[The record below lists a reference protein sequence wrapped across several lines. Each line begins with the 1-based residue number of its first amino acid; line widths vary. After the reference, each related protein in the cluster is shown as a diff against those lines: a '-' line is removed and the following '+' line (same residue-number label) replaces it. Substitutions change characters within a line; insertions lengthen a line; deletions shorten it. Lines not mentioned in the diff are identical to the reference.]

1 MYKLICCLL
10 LAGLTAGAQSVVRTV
25 SPSGNDANPGTPGR
39 PMKTLAAALQKK
51 GGDVV
56 IQLREGTYY
65 LPETVEIRA
74 GQFSSLTI
82 RPYEKENVTLSAG
95 RLLTLRWKPF
105 RDGIFQAELPDD
117 VPFERLYVDER
128 SEPLARY
135 PNEDPQA
142 RVFGGT
148 AADALAPERVARW
161 QHPAG
166 GYVHGLHAG
175 EWGGFHYRITGKDE
189 KGGLQLDGG
198 WQNNRPAPLHK
209 QHRMVENIFEE
220 LDAPGEWF
228 ADRQKRIL
236 YYFPRKGT
244 PPATVVVSR
253 LKNTLELKGTPA
265 RPLRNVAVEG
275 IRFAHNERTFMET
288 KEPLLRSDWTI
299 YRGGVVTLEGT
310 ENCRISRCE
319 FAAVG
324 GNAVFL
330 SKYNRNDTI
339 RSCHIHHTGA
349 SAIAF
354 VGDSA
359 AVRSPLFR
367 YEHSQPYAA
376 LDRTPGPKS
385 NAYPKG
391 CVAFDNLIH
400 HVGQMEK
407 QATGVQ
413 IEMAEGIVVSHNT
426 IYHTPRA
433 GINIGDGAWGG
444 HILEHN
450 DVFETVLE
458 TGDHGAFN
466 SWGRDRYWS
475 PNRRY
480 MDSLAAAHP
489 ELILLD
495 AQHQTVIRYNRFR
508 CDHGWDVDLDDGSS
522 NYYIH
527 HNVCLNGGLKLREGF
542 YRKVENNVLVNNSFH
557 PHVWFRNSGD
567 RFERNIVMKPYFPIQ
582 VDDWGPHIDFN
593 LFPDTSA
600 LAAARQSGTDAHSA
614 AGDPQFVAAATG
626 DYRVKDTSPALAL
639 GFRNFPMDD
648 FGVVSADLKK
658 MAAKPAIPQPISM
671 QSLASRSARAAFLGG
686 KVKNVEGLGERSAY
700 GLPDETG
707 VIVVETGGLLATS
720 GILAKDVIRSAD
732 GQPVKTCADLLNV
745 YQASNWKGHIGVDII
760 RNQQPLKLT
769 LQLK

>member
-1 MYKLICCLL
+1 MRKLICCLW
-10 LAGLTAGAQSVVRTV
+10 LAGLTAQAQTVVRTV
-25 SPSGNDANPGTPGR
+25 SPTGNDAHPGTLSR
-39 PMKTLAAALQKK
+39 PVKTLAGALKAK
-51 GGDVV
+51 GGSV
-56 IQLREGTYY
+56 IVQLRAGTYY
-65 LPETVEIRA
+65 LDETVVVRA
-74 GQFSSLTI
+74 GEFSTLTI
-82 RPYEKENVTLSAG
+82 RPYPNESVTLSAG
-95 RLLTLRWKPF
+95 RSLALRWKPF
-105 RDGIFQAELPDD
+105 RDGIYQAELPAG
-117 VPFERLYVDER
+117 PSFERLYVDER

-161 QHPAG
+161 LDPAG
-166 GYVHGLHAG
+166 GYVHALHAG
-175 EWGGFHYRITGKDE
+175 EWGGFHYLIKGKDG
-189 KGGLQLDGG
+189 KGGLQLEGG
-198 WQNNRPAPLHK
+198 WQNNRPAPMHR
-209 QHRMVENIFEE
+209 QHRMVENLFEE
-220 LDAPGEWF
+220 LDAPGEWY
-228 ADRQKRIL
+228 ADAKKRIL

-253 LKNTLELKGTPA
+253 LKNSLELKGTPA
-265 RPLRNVAVEG
+265 KPVRQVTVEG

-299 YRGGVVTLEGT
+299 YRGGVVLLEGT
-310 ENCRISRCE
+310 ENCRIQRCE
-319 FAAVG
+319 FDGVG

-330 SKYNRNDTI
+330 SRYNRNDTI
-339 RSCHIHHTGA
+339 RSCHIRHTGA

-367 YEHSQPYAA
+367 YEHAQSYAK
-376 LDRTPGPKS
+376 LDLTPGPKS
-385 NAYPKG
+385 DAYPKA
-391 CVAFDNLIH
+391 CVAYDNLIH
-400 HVGQMEK
+400 HVGQLEK

-444 HILEHN
+444 HLLEHN

-466 SWGRDRYWS
+466 SWGRDRYWN

-480 MDSLAAAHP
+480 MDSLAAVRP

-542 YRKVENNVLVNNSFH
+542 YRTVENNVLVNNSFH

-567 RFERNIVMKPYFPIQ
+567 RFERNIVMKPYFPIE
-582 VDDWGPHIDFN
+582 VKDWGPHIDFN
-593 LFPDTSA
+593 LFPDSA
-600 LAAARQSGTDAHSA
+600 ALKASRKLGNDAHSRV
-614 AGDPQFVAAATG
+614 GDPQFVAAATG
-626 DYRVKDTSPALAL
+626 DYRVKESSPALET
-639 GFRNFPMDD
+639 GFRNFPMDQ
-648 FGVVSADLKK
+648 FGVASPSLKK
-658 MAAKPAIPQPISM
+658 LAAKPVIPQLVSA
-671 QSLASRSARAAFLGG
+671 QKLADKSARLNFLGG
-686 KVKNVEGLGERSAY
+686 VIKNIEGLGERSAF

-707 VIVVETGGLLATS
+707 VVVVSADGLLAQS
-720 GILAKDVIRSAD
+720 GVLTKDVIRSAD
-732 GQPVKTCADLLNV
+732 GKTIKTCSDLLDV
-745 YQASNWKGHIGVDII
+745 YQASNWKGHIEVDLI
-760 RNQQPLKLT
+760 RNQQPVRLT
-769 LQLK
+769 LRLK